1 VKPNINSIEVHP
13 QLSNNKH
20 PVDGV
25 VVGCWFTVAIILE
38 VLTGKTGICPT
49 LLYKPCIKTLN
60 FLFYIFHYI
69 MKTIGIEI
77 LTIFTNFFSLWQLKR
92 FKINSLSNF

>member
-49 LLYKPCIKTLN
+49 LL
-60 FLFYIFHYI
+60 
-69 MKTIGIEI
+69 
-77 LTIFTNFFSLWQLKR
+77 
-92 FKINSLSNF
+92 